1 MPRAA
6 VCAVWAIVSRPL
18 CWSAWASLRMR
29 NGNLFVISGPSGAGK
44 GTLVA
49 RLAQRVP
56 DAWVSRSMTTREP
69 REGEVDGVHYDFLTK
84 EDFLRLAEA
93 DGFLEWA
100 EYAGNCYGTPRKS
113 IEDALAAGKQIILEI
128 DVQGAFQVR
137 EKMPSAHL
145 VFIVPP
151 SLEELERRLRGRG
164 TEEEDVIAR
173 RMEAARFELSH
184 KDEYDKQL
192 VNDDL
197 DTATDELV
205 AYVDSFADRK

>member
-1 MPRAA
+1 
-6 VCAVWAIVSRPL
+6 
-18 CWSAWASLRMR
+18 MR

-56 DAWVSRSMTTREP
+56 DVWVSRSATTRSP
-69 REGEVDGVHYDFLTK
+69 REGEINGVQYDFLT
-84 EDFLRLAEA
+84 ERQFRDLVDA

-100 EYAGNCYGTPRKS
+100 QYADHCYGTPLKR
-113 IEDALAAGKQIILEI
+113 IQEMLAAGKQIVLEI

-137 EKMPSAHL
+137 AKMPSAHL

-151 SLEELERRLRGRG
+151 SLDELERRLRGRG
-164 TEEEDVIAR
+164 TEAEEVVR
-173 RMEAARFELSH
+173 KRMEAAKTELSR

-197 DTATDELV
+197 DRATDELV
-205 AYVDSFADRK
+205 AYVESFANTEEQTTKESNL